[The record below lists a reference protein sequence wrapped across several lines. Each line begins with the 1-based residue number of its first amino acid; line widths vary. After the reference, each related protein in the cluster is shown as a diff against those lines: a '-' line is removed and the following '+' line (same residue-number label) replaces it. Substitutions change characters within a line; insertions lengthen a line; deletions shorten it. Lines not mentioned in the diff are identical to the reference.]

1 MAKSKNNARSAFEI
15 KNPEG
20 LYDPSPFGYSHMAI
34 VKPGARLIFLAGQGG
49 ENEKGEH
56 LVDFRG
62 QVRQAFAN
70 VNAALAA
77 AGAKASDIVKL
88 TIMIVDHSEDKLG
101 IYGEEFGRAFGAN
114 VKPPA
119 TLIPVPRL
127 ALDSMLFEVEA
138 VAAVSD

>member
-56 LVDFRG
+56 LADFRG

-88 TIMIVDHSEDKLG
+88 TILIVDHSEDKLG

-138 VAAVSD
+138 VAAVLD

>member
-1 MAKSKNNARSAFEI
+1 MAESKSSTTSAFEL

-20 LYDPSPFGYSHMAI
+20 LYDPSTFGYSHMALL
-34 VKPGARLIFLAGQGG
+34 KPGARLIFIAGQGG
-49 ENEKGEH
+49 ESERGEYH
-56 LVDFRG
+56 ADFRA

-70 VNAALAA
+70 VDAALKG
-77 AGAKASDIVKL
+77 AGATASDIVKL
-88 TIMIVDHSEDKLG
+88 TILIVDHSEDKLG

-138 VAAVSD
+138 VAALFA

>member
-1 MAKSKNNARSAFEI
+1 MAKSKNNATSAFEI

-34 VKPGARLIFLAGQGG
+34 LKPGARLIFLAGQGG

-56 LVDFRG
+56 LADFRG

-70 VNAALAA
+70 VNAALKA
-77 AGAKASDIVKL
+77 AGATASDIVKL
-88 TIMIVDHSEDKLG
+88 TILIVAHSEDKLG
-101 IYGEEFGRAFGAN
+101 IYGEEFGRAFGAT